1 MSSSEVID
9 EALQLPPQER
19 FLIVDT
25 LLKSLDKPDE
35 AVETVWEKEAQ
46 KRLQHYKE
54 GKTRTISFEEIFN
67 ED

>member
-1 MSSSEVID
+1 MSSLEVID

-35 AVETVWEKEAQ
+35 AVETLWEEEAK
-46 KRLQHYKE
+46 KRLQYYKE
-54 GKTRTISFEEIFN
+54 GKTDTIHFEEIFN